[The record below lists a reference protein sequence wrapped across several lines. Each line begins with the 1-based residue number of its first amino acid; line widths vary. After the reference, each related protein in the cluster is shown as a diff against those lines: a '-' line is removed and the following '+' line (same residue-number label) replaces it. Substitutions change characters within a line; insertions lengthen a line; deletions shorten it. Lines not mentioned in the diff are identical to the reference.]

1 MLHAMANWCRWW
13 LVAAVLE
20 LARAHAFADAVPP
33 TPASG
38 SGTPQT
44 ETVPRAEPVVDGAY
58 PKIYLV
64 TMGIGSLIWERHGHI
79 ALCVEYGEH
88 QEPVCYNYGI
98 GDFHDPLKMVWGFF
112 RGANSFWAG
121 KDTWRNMMWVYY
133 QFDRTIWRQLLPL
146 DADQESRKV
155 LVSSRARHPRGRANY
170 YAYDHFDD
178 NCTTRIRNIID
189 DVTGG
194 ALSSMPDKTDG
205 RTYRDYARDGF
216 AGMRIPLI
224 GTDIAMGRST
234 DRVPTYYER
243 MFLPQYLR
251 EAVATKFG
259 VQPIA
264 VYVRKEC
271 AAEYHDARQAGR
283 EPDRDCVERG
293 IPTVPDPP
301 SGRVILALCLLAA
314 SAPVWLTRLW
324 GRLQRT
330 GLAIAVVPYVL
341 LGAIFLFLALI
352 SPLPYVKWNETYLV
366 WLPIDAVVLFL
377 RGERQRSYAK
387 GRLIM
392 LGVMI
397 VLMIFHVLKQP
408 LWPEMV
414 WPIVPMLAVAFMP
427 EKQRT

>member
-1 MLHAMANWCRWW
+1 MLHAMAKW
-13 LVAAVLE
+13 LAVVVIA
-20 LARAHAFADAVPP
+20 LACGNAFADAVPP

-38 SGTPQT
+38 SGTPET
-44 ETVPRAEPVVDGAY
+44 ETVPRSETVQASDGDY

-79 ALCVEYGEH
+79 ALCVEYGDH

-133 QFDRTIWRQLLPL
+133 QFDRTIWKQLLPL
-146 DADQESRKV
+146 DADQKQKIIVKLEHDV
-155 LVSSRARHPRGRANY
+155 LEENRY

-189 DVTGG
+189 GVTGG
-194 ALSSMPDKTDG
+194 ALSSMTDKTDG

-224 GTDIAMGRST
+224 GTDIAMGRTT
-234 DRVPTYYER
+234 DRVPSYYER

-251 EAVATKFG
+251 EAVAEKFG
-259 VQPIA
+259 VKPVA

-271 AAEYHDARQAGR
+271 AANYREAKAAGR
-283 EPDRDCVERG
+283 PPDEDCIERG

-314 SAPVWLTRLW
+314 TLPVWLTRLW

-330 GLAIAVVPYVL
+330 GVVISVAPYVL
-341 LGAIFLFLALI
+341 LGSIFLFLAII
-352 SPLPYVKWNETYLV
+352 SPLPYVEWNESYLV
-366 WLPIDAVVLFL
+366 WLPLDAVVLFL
-377 RGERQRSYAK
+377 SGERQRRYAK

-392 LGVMI
+392 IGLMF
-397 VLMIFHVLKQP
+397 VLMLVHVLKQP
-408 LWPEMV
+408 LWPEMM
-414 WPIVPMLAVAFMP
+414 WPLSAMLAIFVLP
-427 EKQRT
+427 KRDRS